1 VVGLRYSVHVKGEV
15 RGGPFGSVQELQGQ
29 IKRYEPGCT
38 GLCAQ
43 GILVINKIS
52 NLEIL
57 EDQLIKSYFGS
68 FSSQFP
74 NMKL

>member
-1 VVGLRYSVHVKGEV
+1 MMK
-15 RGGPFGSVQELQGQ
+15 PN
-29 IKRYEPGCT
+29 EPGCT

-74 NMKL
+74 NMNLQLFFIIF